1 MIQEVLL
8 VWTDVFHARAQN
20 KNTDEEAF
28 RKCAEPYSRRSNT
41 LRRSF
46 RRTETKSG
54 VVSGESQKMSAEGA
68 MHSCCAES
76 LRQKDRVR
84 RSTKTGSYGFYFFR
98 TMLPGRE
105 DGFFMGRTGNVWRKR
120 RHKIMMDAVNNVIVQ
135 ISDVVW
141 NYLLLFLLVGTGI
154 FFTIRTRFVQVR
166 RFKKAWLRVFGG
178 FSLKGKKAGKNGMSS
193 FQALAT
199 AIAAQVGTGNI
210 AGCATALV
218 SGGPGA
224 IFWMWLAAFFG
235 MATIYGEAV
244 LAQKSK
250 QRDENGEVVGGP
262 VYYITHVFKGKFGRF
277 LAVFFA
283 IAVILALGF
292 MGNMVQSNS
301 ISDAFY
307 TAFTIPKWIMGLVVA
322 LLAAFIF
329 LGGISRIA
337 SFTEKVVPV
346 MAALYL
352 IGALIVLILN
362 IGKLPSAVASIFIGA
377 FCPRALAGSA
387 AGMTVRMAMRYGV
400 ARGLFSNEAGMG
412 STPHAHAIADVKD
425 PEEQGEVA
433 MIGVFVD
440 TFVVLTMTALVILSS
455 GVLDEMIDAGITGT
469 PVAQAAFATGFKGF
483 GPKFVAVCLLFFAFS
498 TIIGWYFFARQN
510 VKYLWGAKAVLPF
523 SLIVVAFVFLGSLL
537 KVELVWNLSDLFN
550 GLMVIPNL
558 IALLAL
564 SGVVA
569 KAAAEFGKK

>member
-1 MIQEVLL
+1 MIQKVLL
-8 VWTDVFHARAQN
+8 VWTDVFPARAQN

-166 RFKKAWLRVFGG
+166 RFKTAWMRVFGG
-178 FSLKGKKAGKNGMSS
+178 FSLKGKKAGKDGMSS

-455 GVLDEMIDAGITGT
+455 GVLDEMIDAGITET

-523 SLIVVAFVFLGSLL
+523 SIIVVAFVFLGSLL